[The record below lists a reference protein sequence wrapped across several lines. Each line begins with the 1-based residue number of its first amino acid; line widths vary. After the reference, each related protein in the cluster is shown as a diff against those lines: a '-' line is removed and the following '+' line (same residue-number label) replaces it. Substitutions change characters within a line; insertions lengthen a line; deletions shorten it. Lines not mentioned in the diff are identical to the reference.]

1 MTTAR
6 RPNPTVSAFVTGVE
20 LTDSLPRLPLQ
31 TVEPDVRALSRR
43 MNGFLL
49 QSLRNIE
56 LKKRGGRNSRR
67 MQRTND

>member
-1 MTTAR
+1 MTIAH
-6 RPNPTVSAFVTGVE
+6 RPNPAVSAFVTGVE

-31 TVEPDVRALSRR
+31 TAEPEGLVLSRR
-43 MNGFLL
+43 INGFLL

-67 MQRTND
+67 MHRTDD